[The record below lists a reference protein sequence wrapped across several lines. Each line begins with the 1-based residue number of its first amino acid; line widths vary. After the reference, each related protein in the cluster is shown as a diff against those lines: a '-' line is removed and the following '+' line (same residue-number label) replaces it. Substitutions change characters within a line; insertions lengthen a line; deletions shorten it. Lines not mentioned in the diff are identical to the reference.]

1 MRQDNKNI
9 LENNT
14 PLNDK
19 TCLEA
24 IPYKQA
30 LQQNGWGELKPITAA
45 LLPVKPFSLLQLPT
59 PLMNYVYDVADSQQ
73 APMDFIAISA
83 LCALA

>member
-1 MRQDNKNI
+1 MIQDNKDNKNI

-14 PLNDK
+14 PLNDNDNGSLNDK

-45 LLPVKPFSLLQLPT
+45 LLPVEPFGPIT
-59 PLMNYVYDVADSQQ
+59 TAH
-73 APMDFIAISA
+73 AIHG
-83 LCALA
+83 LCL